1 LGAFFVVIPA
11 LILTDM
17 RGRNGR
23 KIMMQRYIVKAA
35 ACLEIVVG
43 VIFIIAPN
51 IPCALLWLCWG
62 FLSLTQG

>member
-1 LGAFFVVIPA
+1 
-11 LILTDM
+11 
-17 RGRNGR
+17 
-23 KIMMQRYIVKAA
+23 MMLRYIVKAA